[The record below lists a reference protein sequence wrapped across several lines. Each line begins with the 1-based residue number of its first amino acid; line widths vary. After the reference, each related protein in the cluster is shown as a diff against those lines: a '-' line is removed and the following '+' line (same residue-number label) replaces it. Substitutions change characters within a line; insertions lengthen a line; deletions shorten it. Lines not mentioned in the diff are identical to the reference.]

1 MKNMK
6 IKIIEQVLL
15 PDNTWHIP
23 KILPNSFDNVFI
35 ESKICTNLDIILQ
48 QFILTLNDFPNNK
61 EIFFDMEL
69 AKELQNKCEVDFFDG
84 KFINHNIFE
93 ISDLKRGCEKWKH
106 SFNTTVIPSFFTESL
121 ARAQFYLNNFY
132 TNYRLLVCFEQEVKQ
147 ENFDDLFL
155 KSSITS
161 DFI

>member
-48 QFILTLNDFPNNK
+48 QFILTLNDFPNNQ
-61 EIFFDMEL
+61 EIFFDREL
-69 AKELQNKCEVDFFDG
+69 AKELQKDNT
-84 KFINHNIFE
+84 
-93 ISDLKRGCEKWKH
+93 GCFLPGVK
-106 SFNTTVIPSFFTESL
+106 SVLFML
-121 ARAQFYLNNFY
+121 CNN
-132 TNYRLLVCFEQEVKQ
+132 LLVK
-147 ENFDDLFL
+147 
-155 KSSITS
+155 
-161 DFI
+161 